1 VRNAAQITIEEGE
14 KLFKKKYAGNF
25 KLVSQHSPETARVK
39 LRHHSRQPVPGLEVN
54 SLKRMDHGVK
64 HLNTQINSLMPNDL

>member
-1 VRNAAQITIEEGE
+1 MIEERQ
-14 KLFKKKYAGNF
+14 KLFKRKDAGNF

-39 LRHHSRQPVPGLEVN
+39 MRHHSRQLVPGREAN

-64 HLNTQINSLMPNDL
+64 HLK